1 MWSEPTVVSVV
12 LPFCLLAIAYL
23 FGSLSFA
30 VMISQLIK
38 APDPRLY
45 GSGNPGATNML
56 RGGRK
61 WAALCTLLG
70 DGAKGWIVVK
80 LALFCQTDIWIVA
93 GCAVCVLLGH
103 IYPLFFCFKGG
114 KGVATALG
122 ILLAL
127 SPTLAFIATG
137 VWTVIMVVKRFSSLA
152 AIGATLAVL
161 VASYWLWDMT
171 HPYFMA
177 VSLIATLV
185 LYRHRTNIA
194 DLLAKRERPIN

>member
-1 MWSEPTVVSVV
+1 MWSEPTVASVV
-12 LPFCLLAIAYL
+12 LPCCLLAIAYL

-30 VMISQLIK
+30 VIISQLIK
-38 APDPRLY
+38 APDPRQY

-70 DGAKGWIVVK
+70 DGTKGWIVVK
-80 LALFCQTDIWIVA
+80 LALFYQTDIWIVS

-103 IYPLFFCFKGG
+103 VYPLFFCFKGG

-122 ILLAL
+122 ILLGL
-127 SPTLAFIATG
+127 SPTLAFIASG
-137 VWTVIMVVKRFSSLA
+137 VWAVIMGIKHLSSLA
-152 AIGATLAVL
+152 AIGATLVVP
-161 VASYWLWDMT
+161 VASYWLWDIT
-171 HPYFMA
+171 HPYFMT

-194 DLLAKRERPIN
+194 NLLAKREKPIN